1 MSDTNADAMP
11 VETYSKTCL
20 EEVDELCLHDVAVL
34 VCEKATLLEQ
44 KVQLGNGL
52 GLRGWMQGGNR
63 NELEV
68 LIICH
73 VS

>member
-1 MSDTNADAMP
+1 MSDIFADALP

-52 GLRGWMQGGNR
+52 GLWWDGGNR

>member
-1 MSDTNADAMP
+1 MSDTNADALP
-11 VETYSKTCL
+11 VETHSKTCL

-52 GLRGWMQGGNR
+52 GLWWDGCRAGIEMSFR
-63 NELEV
+63 
-68 LIICH
+68 
-73 VS
+73 S